1 MTLEP
6 LIAADLEKILEIE
19 NRCFSEP
26 YSRELWEEELKL
38 DVAHPFVL
46 KKDNQ
51 IVAYLDFW
59 AIRGEAQLI
68 KIAVDPV
75 FQRQGLGAYLL
86 RAFEEKCREQKVD
99 EILLE
104 VRPSNQSAIAL
115 YKKMGFEKVRVRKK
129 YYSDNQEDAWEMTK
143 RLY

>member
-6 LIAADLEKILEIE
+6 LVLADLEKILEIE
-19 NRCFSEP
+19 NRCFTEP

-46 KKDNQ
+46 KINQQ

-59 AIRGEAQLI
+59 AVRGEAQLI
-68 KIAVDPV
+68 KIAVDPA
-75 FQRQGLGAYLL
+75 FQRQGLGQRLMV
-86 RAFEEKCREQKVD
+86 AFEQKCHEKKAD

-104 VRPSNQSAIAL
+104 VRPSNLAAIAL
-115 YKKMGFEKVRVRKK
+115 YEKMGFEKIRVRKK
-129 YYSDNQEDAWEMTK
+129 YYSDNQEDAWEMMK
-143 RLY
+143 KL